1 MNSENPRLIITENY
15 YLVKKKMRR
24 QTNKQYHQLTTYTEV
39 FSVFIYSL
47 L

>member
-1 MNSENPRLIITENY
+1 MNSQNPRLIITENY
-15 YLVKKKMRR
+15 YLVKKMRR

-47 L
+47 LW